1 MPTRQSYP
9 LQSPLMKTLL
19 ITSIIIDPERQ
30 RQKFDDT
37 AQGEL
42 NESIQAQG
50 LISPVIIR
58 MESGVPHLVAG
69 ERRIRAVSTLSILG
83 VSIRHG
89 GLPVPP
95 GHIPVLDF
103 GELSPLAQQELEY
116 AENAYRQ
123 DLTWQENVSA
133 TERLHALRTAQAAAR
148 GESQTINDTATEIF
162 GRSDGSFRDTV
173 KSSLVVAAHMDNQA
187 VAKASSLKEA
197 VKVIRRIEET
207 GRREHLAA
215 VQGTRSLSE
224 RFKVYHTDCLTW
236 MKDQPDA
243 QFDVILTDPPYGMGA
258 DTFGD
263 AAGRMAGIDHNYQD
277 GESQTTD
284 LLSLCIPEWFRLAK
298 DQAHLYIWCDIDL
311 FPTLRELCR
320 LAGWWTFRTPLINLK
335 PEGGRVPWP
344 EHGPRRSY
352 ELCLF
357 AVKGKRPVTSIRPD
371 YFESRLTEGN
381 LGHGAQK
388 PVEAYVELL
397 KRSCRPGDTVLDSF
411 AGTGTIFPAA
421 AAMGVNAVG
430 TEMAAAAYGICLERI
445 AGL

>member
-1 MPTRQSYP
+1 
-9 LQSPLMKTLL
+9 MKF
-19 ITSIIIDPERQ
+19 IPISAIIIDEARQ

-42 NESIQAQG
+42 NESIENNG
-50 LISPVIIR
+50 LISPVVV
-58 MESGVPHLVAG
+58 SLDSDGHPHLVAG
-69 ERRIRAVSTLSILG
+69 ERRLRAVSTLNILG
-83 VSIRHG
+83 KQLMHG
-89 GLPVPP
+89 GARIPA
-95 GHIPVLDF
+95 GHIPALDF
-103 GELSPLAQQELEY
+103 GELSPLQKQEIEY

-123 DLTWQENVSA
+123 DLTWQENVAA
-133 TERLHALRTAQAAAR
+133 TERLHSLRTAQAVSK
-148 GESQTINDTATEIF
+148 GETQTVKATAQEIF
-162 GRSDGSFRDTV
+162 GRSDGSYHDTV
-173 KSSLVVAAHMDNQA
+173 KSSLVVAAHMANPA

-197 VKVIRRIEET
+197 VKVIRRVEEK

-215 VQGTRSLSE
+215 VQGTKSVSDQ
-224 RFKVYHTDCLTW
+224 FKVYHTDCLSW
-236 MKDQPDA
+236 MKDQPDE

-263 AAGRMAGIDHNYQD
+263 AAGRMAGIDHEYSD
-277 GESQTTD
+277 GQEETYR
-284 LLSLCIPEWFRLAK
+284 LLSRCIPEWFRLAK
-298 DQAHLYIWCDIDL
+298 PQAHLYLWCDVDMFIE
-311 FPTLRELCR
+311 LRTLCR
-320 LAGWWTFRTPLINLK
+320 ATGWWTFRTPLINLK

-352 ELCLF
+352 EICLF

-397 KRSCRPGDTVLDSF
+397 KRSVRPGDTVLDSF

-421 AAMGVNAVG
+421 AACGCNAVG
-430 TEMAAAAYGICLERI
+430 TEMEAAAYGICLERI
-445 AGL
+445 GKL